1 LAGDAVEQLRL
12 VLWINRADRHA
23 INAFGNE
30 VFDDALLPG
39 SRAITGH
46 LELDCYIG
54 QFGGSLL
61 CPLAR
66 NRPEVRRVVGDKGQP
81 QFLVA
86 TFFAS
91 VASGNAESQADDQC
105 AGQTTTKPC
114 SHKNVPP
121 DLEFGIRDGRDC
133 KQTSAKSNLSA
144 LTSCVNKQKGC
155 SAFDRIPVLIR
166 SEVRDKDLSLLL
178 LSEHECGVRYAAW
191 RTDVA
196 LYFAASCRCRL
207 AHRFPEWW
215 RSTIVL
221 HQLRLLGSDAA
232 YREMAANSVA
242 PLLFGLIER
251 LIGSAE

>member
-1 LAGDAVEQLRL
+1 LAGILRVEHADKDPDGATLRQSLFHQFPGLPTCGDVVGADVTSSVAVGRVAVLRKDKRLAGDAVEQLRL

-23 INAFGNE
+23 VNAFGNE

-178 LSEHECGVRYAAW
+178 LSEHE
-191 RTDVA
+191 
-196 LYFAASCRCRL
+196 
-207 AHRFPEWW
+207 
-215 RSTIVL
+215 
-221 HQLRLLGSDAA
+221 
-232 YREMAANSVA
+232 
-242 PLLFGLIER
+242 
-251 LIGSAE
+251 